1 VARSIFGNLFGRTG
15 AEMHFFDHLEELRR
29 VILASIG
36 AIVIC
41 TSIAY
46 IFSGRVVDY
55 VIRATVGQAQFIGP
69 LDGWNARMLVSVLL
83 GVVASLPFVAFQIWG
98 FVLPGLHDRERR
110 IVLPAVFWST
120 LLFLI
125 GMAFNWFF
133 LTPQMLR
140 LLAGFGTEHL
150 RPNLAVGPL
159 LDFVV
164 KMSLG
169 TGLLF
174 ELPLVLLTLTWLG
187 VLRPA
192 QVWKYWRHVIVAILV
207 LAAAVTPGDG
217 PSMLVLSAPIIVL
230 FFASAIVASVVDKV
244 RRRPN
249 PGGDGPARG

>member
-1 VARSIFGNLFGRTG
+1 MANSFLGNLFGRTG
-15 AEMHFFDHLEELRR
+15 KEMHFLDHLEELRR
-29 VILASIG
+29 VVLASVG

-41 TSIAY
+41 STVAY
-46 IFSGRVVDY
+46 VFSGRVVEY
-55 VIRATVGQAQFIGP
+55 VIQSTVGQAQFIGP

-98 FVLPGLHDRERR
+98 FVLPGLHHRERR
-110 IVLPAVFWST
+110 VVLPVVIAST
-120 LLFLI
+120 MLFVG
-125 GMAFNWFF
+125 GMAFSWFF

-150 RPNLAVGPL
+150 KPNLAVGPL

-174 ELPLVLLTLTWLG
+174 QLPLAVLALTSLG
-187 VLRPA
+187 IFRAA
-192 QVWKYWRHVIVAILV
+192 QVWAKWRHVIVVILV

-217 PSMLVLSAPIIVL
+217 PSMLVLAAPIIVL
-230 FFASAIVASVVDKV
+230 FFLSAIVASMVEKV
-244 RRRPN
+244 RRRPD
-249 PGGDGPARG
+249 PGTEGSARG

>member
-1 VARSIFGNLFGRTG
+1 MARGILGRLLGRTG
-15 AEMHFFDHLEELRR
+15 AEMHFLDHLEELRR

-36 AIVIC
+36 AILVC
-41 TSIAY
+41 TMVAY
-46 IFSGRVVDY
+46 AFSGRVVEY
-55 VIRATVGQAQFIGP
+55 VIRSTVGQAQFIGP

-83 GVVASLPFVAFQIWG
+83 GVVASLPFVSFQIWG
-98 FVLPGLHDRERR
+98 VVLPGLHHRERR
-110 IVLPAVFWST
+110 IVLPVVVTST
-120 LLFLI
+120 VLFVG

-169 TGLLF
+169 TGLMF
-174 ELPLVLLTLTWLG
+174 ELPLVILALTSLRI
-187 VLRPA
+187 LRPA
-192 QVWKYWRHVIVAILV
+192 QVWSKWRHVIVIILV

-217 PSMLVLSAPIIVL
+217 PSMLVLAAPIIVL
-230 FFASAIVASVVDKV
+230 FFLSAVVASMVEKV
-244 RRRPN
+244 RRRPG
-249 PGGDGPARG
+249 PAGDGPARS